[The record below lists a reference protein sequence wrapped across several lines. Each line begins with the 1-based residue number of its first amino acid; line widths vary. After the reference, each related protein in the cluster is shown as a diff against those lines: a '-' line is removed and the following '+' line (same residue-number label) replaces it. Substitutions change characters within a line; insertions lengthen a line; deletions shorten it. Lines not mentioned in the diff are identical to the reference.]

1 MKIVLKLDNDVTYV
15 NGYLSPETYEDFK
28 KELGYLPQDA
38 IWKIKKQEKDIR
50 EAELSGKPVPDWKK
64 NWDGRIS
71 TVCYN
76 YNHCRCG
83 LKKEGMHFPTGLT
96 SLAVSFLKERNYSVQ
111 VLDIRKKVEKTLNLS
126 MSSSFEERDYQTE
139 VVNKTDNTTRGIIK
153 VATGGGKSSIAASI
167 ISRRGVSPT
176 IFYVP
181 SIDLL
186 TQSKN
191 ELEKFIV
198 DSNGENIKV
207 GQIGGGKMDIQDINV
222 MTIQTA
228 VQSLGGVWV
237 KYDDECQNDE
247 DMGWERDVKGKYQKD
262 ITELIKNAKLII
274 ADECVDG
281 NSIIYTEKGKV
292 KISDIEKLECE
303 YVLSYNGE
311 RKVFKKIKAF
321 MPKGNKKVLKIK
333 FISGKQ
339 IRCTSDHPLMT
350 KNGWVEAGKLS
361 KNSEVFTCGKDEQ
374 KKNGV
379 KNIKNLLKT
388 PLFVYADAEKELIQN
403 MHPYHCLLNMGG
415 QENIENI
422 FMDMIRDQNFMTQ
435 NYQIWN
441 NKQYLEHCLE
451 TLVYLLVRR
460 EVLIQGL
467 YPIIVLNKNYGLN
480 IRLIFYPF
488 CPQKLQNQ
496 KMEDMEKILFL
507 SERHVLSLLIKYIL
521 FAMLMAKKELV
532 KNGLI
537 KLGISD
543 WHGGYVMTEVEEK
556 IILDFIPRDIL
567 RKRLKLFLSGCIK
580 NLEKLVLINQ
590 KENIILSIY
599 ERMLYKKC
607 FHLLGDTFQNVC
619 NINYENVVS
628 IEEDGFADVYD
639 IEVED
644 THCFFAND
652 ILVHNCQHWSSQTCQ
667 IISENS
673 INALYRWALSATPKR
688 DQEDDILI
696 DACFGKTVANINA
709 SYLIKHKFL
718 VPPVIRFFTI
728 DNKFST
734 KKINYAN
741 IYKEAIVEN
750 IYRNK
755 VIATAA
761 ENFLKEGRNILIL
774 CKQISHGKILEK
786 MIEGSVFLHGEHSGK
801 KRKEHLDKMRLGEP
815 RVTISSVIFD
825 EGIDVR
831 ALDTLILAGSG
842 KSSTRALQRVGRILR
857 PFTYPDGRVK
867 KQALVL
873 DFMDNCRYLQEHS
886 KKRFRMYKTEPE
898 FDVSIYKS

>member
-15 NGYLSPETYEDFK
+15 EGYLSPEIYEGFK
-28 KELGYLPQDA
+28 KKLGYLPQDA

-64 NWDGRIS
+64 NWDGRVS

-83 LKKEGMHFPTGLT
+83 LKKDGMHFPTGLT
-96 SLAVSFLKERNYSVQ
+96 SLAVSFFKERNYSVQ
-111 VLDIRKKVEKTLNLS
+111 IIDIRKKFEKTLNLS
-126 MSSSFEERDYQTE
+126 MSSNFEKRDYQTE
-139 VVNKTDNTTRGIIK
+139 VVNKTDKTTRGIIK

-167 ISRRGVSPT
+167 IARRGVSPT

-191 ELEKFIV
+191 ELEKFII
-198 DSNGENIKV
+198 DYNGENIKV

-247 DMGWERDVKGKYQKD
+247 DIGWERDVKGKYQKE
-262 ITELIKNAKLII
+262 ITKVIRDAKLII
-274 ADECVDG
+274 ADE
-281 NSIIYTEKGKV
+281 
-292 KISDIEKLECE
+292 
-303 YVLSYNGE
+303 
-311 RKVFKKIKAF
+311 
-321 MPKGNKKVLKIK
+321 
-333 FISGKQ
+333 
-339 IRCTSDHPLMT
+339 
-350 KNGWVEAGKLS
+350 
-361 KNSEVFTCGKDEQ
+361 
-374 KKNGV
+374 
-379 KNIKNLLKT
+379 
-388 PLFVYADAEKELIQN
+388 
-403 MHPYHCLLNMGG
+403 
-415 QENIENI
+415 
-422 FMDMIRDQNFMTQ
+422 
-435 NYQIWN
+435 
-441 NKQYLEHCLE
+441 
-451 TLVYLLVRR
+451 
-460 EVLIQGL
+460 
-467 YPIIVLNKNYGLN
+467 
-480 IRLIFYPF
+480 
-488 CPQKLQNQ
+488 
-496 KMEDMEKILFL
+496 
-507 SERHVLSLLIKYIL
+507 
-521 FAMLMAKKELV
+521 
-532 KNGLI
+532 
-537 KLGISD
+537 
-543 WHGGYVMTEVEEK
+543 
-556 IILDFIPRDIL
+556 
-567 RKRLKLFLSGCIK
+567 
-580 NLEKLVLINQ
+580 
-590 KENIILSIY
+590 
-599 ERMLYKKC
+599 
-607 FHLLGDTFQNVC
+607 
-619 NINYENVVS
+619 
-628 IEEDGFADVYD
+628 
-639 IEVED
+639 
-644 THCFFAND
+644 
-652 ILVHNCQHWSSQTCQ
+652 CQHWSSQTCQ

-673 INALYRWALSATPKR
+673 ISALYRWALSATPKR

-728 DNKFST
+728 DNKFKT

-750 IYRNK
+750 IYRNR

-873 DFMDNCRYLQEHS
+873 DFMDNCKYLQEHS